1 MVVVLVVV
9 YVVLVIVVVFVEVW
23 LKDDLERETDETVI
37 HVHRQ
42 FDHES

>member
-23 LKDDLERETDETVI
+23 LKDDLEREINEMVI